1 MKRVVVQVNPDEE
14 ESTITTKV
22 ETVLSDDSAQML
34 LTTVLSMNGKQTLE
48 TSERMIEFLVRREIE
63 DIKDGSKGR
72 GLFDRLMTRVE
83 RSLLSMVYAECDH
96 VQTKTAFRLGI
107 DRNTLHKK
115 LSKHKLL
122 NTEQRESA

>member
-14 ESTITTKV
+14 ENTEDGTKV

-34 LTTVLSMNGKQTLE
+34 LTTVLDLNGKQSPE
-48 TSERMIEFLVRREIE
+48 SSEHIIEFLVRREI
-63 DIKDGSKGR
+63 KDSDDSTER

-83 RSLLSMVYAECDH
+83 RSLLSTVFAECDH
-96 VQTKTAFRLGI
+96 VQTRTACRLGI

-115 LSKHKLL
+115 LSKYKLL
-122 NTEQRESA
+122 NSEQRESA